1 MRVAACGCDCDGR
14 EGMISIVKDDSD
26 DACISDAWQGRE
38 DVWRKQGE
46 EQEAV
51 VLKFG

>member
-1 MRVAACGCDCDGR
+1 
-14 EGMISIVKDDSD
+14 MISIVKDDSD